1 MPEEKFLRQ
10 LYLEEQFGPVGG
22 QQSKEP
28 PPNPDKKGKK
38 VPGAAI
44 GYVYE
49 DDGAGPALPPPLPI
63 TPAPSAKSEKEDTKV
78 DENNDED
85 EEDSD
90 VDFGG
95 LLWAKL

>member
-44 GYVYE
+44 GYVY
-49 DDGAGPALPPPLPI
+49 DDDNAGSGPVSQPAVPI
-63 TPAPSAKSEKEDTKV
+63 TTPMAKQEKDDAKV
-78 DENNDED
+78 DDAAEDED
-85 EEDSD
+85 EDSD
-90 VDFGG
+90 VDFGR
-95 LLWAKL
+95 L